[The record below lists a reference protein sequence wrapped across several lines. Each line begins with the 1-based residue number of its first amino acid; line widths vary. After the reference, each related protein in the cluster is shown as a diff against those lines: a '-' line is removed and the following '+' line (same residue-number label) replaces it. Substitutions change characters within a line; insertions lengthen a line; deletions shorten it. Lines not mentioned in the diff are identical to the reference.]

1 LRIILSQGKLEMT
14 ESEFNKLADETLAR
28 IEQSLDDCDTD
39 IDCEMNGGVLE
50 LSFENGSKIIVNRQ
64 TASREI
70 WVAAKSGGYHF
81 LWRDGAW
88 HDTRDGM
95 ELFVALGKYAS
106 EQAGELISF

>member
-1 LRIILSQGKLEMT
+1 MT

-28 IEQSLDDCDTD
+28 IEQSLDDSGTD
-39 IDCEMNGGVLE
+39 IDYEMNGGVLE

-64 TASREI
+64 TAAREI

-95 ELFVALGKYAS
+95 EWFAALGKYAS
-106 EQAGELISF
+106 EQAAGPVSF